1 MPAGLADWAVVVV
14 NEEEVRSVGD
24 QLREF
29 VVGIL
34 IGRRIFSRSST
45 PKMPLSK
52 TSKNRA
58 DSVSYY
64 RANSRDQPH
73 DISLS
78 YRLTF
83 KMHLLD

>member
-1 MPAGLADWAVVVV
+1 MLAGLADWAVVVV
-14 NEEEVRSVGD
+14 DEEEVRSVGD
-24 QLREF
+24 QF

-34 IGRRIFSRSST
+34 IGRRIFSQSST

-78 YRLTF
+78 YRLTL